1 MVKSV
6 GTLHQRMEQPL
17 TRYLAWL
24 VLLMVLLFS
33 AFIRYRLLDVPL
45 QRDEGEY
52 AYGGQL
58 LLQGILPYQQMYSMK
73 LPGIYAA
80 YAGILAVFGQTH
92 TGIHFGLLLI
102 NAAAIILIFMLA
114 KRVVDS
120 LAGVVAAA
128 SFAVLSISQSVQG
141 VFANAEHFVILPVVG
156 GLLLL
161 LRALDDDQSWLLF
174 FSGLLLGIGF
184 LIKQHGAAFVAFGG
198 LYILIDQGRKPSI
211 GWIAFASRCTLFV
224 TGAVLPYV
232 LTCLIFFSTGLF
244 QKFWFWTVK
253 YAGVYISQVPIERI
267 WSIFL
272 YRTVAIIKSNPLIW
286 ALAYLGLAAL
296 VWDKRLKRKSMFIAG
311 FSLFSFLAIC
321 PGFYF
326 RPHYFIFM
334 LPAAALLAG
343 VMISTLVNK
352 LSNAHNSF
360 IQYGLPILL
369 ALICLTVSVYQ
380 QRQFLFQM
388 TPTDI
393 SREIFEH
400 NPFPES
406 VEIAR
411 FIRAHT
417 KENDKIAVIGSEPQ
431 IYFYSGR
438 HSATGH
444 IYMYGLAEKH
454 KYALQMQEEFV
465 REIESAQPKFIV
477 FVKINYSWGK
487 RLDAHKILYPWFQ
500 EYHAKHYKLVGLVD
514 YVDAKPLYHW
524 APNKIGQPQSDYWIS
539 ILERKNQVGSLRP
552 ACH

>member
-1 MVKSV
+1 MLLAILLSSAVV
-6 GTLHQRMEQPL
+6 
-17 TRYLAWL
+17 RYG
-24 VLLMVLLFS
+24 
-33 AFIRYRLLDVPL
+33 LLDVPL
-45 QRDEGEY
+45 ERDEGEY

-80 YAGILAVFGQTH
+80 YAGVLAVFGQTH

-102 NAAAIILIFMLA
+102 NAATIVLIFMLA

-184 LIKQHGAAFVAFGG
+184 LIKQHGVAFVAFGG
-198 LYILIDQGRKPSI
+198 LYILLDQIRKPSVN
-211 GWIAFASRCTLFV
+211 WFALASRCTLFIM
-224 TGAVLPYV
+224 GAALPYV
-232 LTCLIFFSTGLF
+232 LTCLVLVWAGLF
-244 QKFWFWTVK
+244 EKFWFWTVK

-272 YRTVAIIKSNPLIW
+272 YRTVSIIKSNPLIW

-296 VWDKRLKRKSMFIAG
+296 VWDKRLKRKSMFIAA
-311 FSLFSFLAIC
+311 FVLFSFLAIC

-326 RPHYFIFM
+326 RPHYFVLT
-334 LPAAALLAG
+334 LPAAALLVGIA
-343 VMISTLVNK
+343 ISALANK
-352 LSNAHNSF
+352 LSNARSAF
-360 IQYGLPILL
+360 VQYGLPILL
-369 ALICLTVSVYQ
+369 TVICLTISVYQ

-388 TPTDI
+388 SPM
-393 SREIFEH
+393 EIIRGTYGH
-400 NPFPES
+400 DPFPES
-406 VEIAR
+406 LEIAR
-411 FIRAHT
+411 FIRVHT

-454 KYALQMQEEFV
+454 KYALQMQEELV

-477 FVKINYSWGK
+477 FVKINSSWGK

-500 EYHAKHYKLVGLVD
+500 QYHSKYYTLVGLVD

-524 APNKIGQPQSDYWIS
+524 APNRIGPPQSDYWIS
-539 ILERKNQVGSLRP
+539 ILERKNQVGSFRP

>member
-1 MVKSV
+1 VKSV
-6 GTLHQRMEQPL
+6 GTLHQRVEQPL
-17 TRYLAWL
+17 TRYLAWV
-24 VLLMVLLFS
+24 VLLTVLLFS

-73 LPGIYAA
+73 LPGIYAT
-80 YAGILAVFGQTH
+80 YAGILALFGQTIK
-92 TGIHFGLLLI
+92 GIHLGLLLI
-102 NAAAIILIFMLA
+102 NAATIVLIFMLA
-114 KRVVDS
+114 KRMIDS

-184 LIKQHGAAFVAFGG
+184 LIKQHGAVFIAFGG
-198 LYILIDQGRKPSI
+198 LYILIDQMREPSVD
-211 GWIAFASRCTLFV
+211 WFALVSRCVLFTL
-224 TGAVLPYV
+224 GAVLPYG
-232 LTCLIFFSTGLF
+232 LTCLVFVFTGLF

-272 YRTVAIIKSNPLIW
+272 YRTVSVIKSNSLIW
-286 ALAYLGLAAL
+286 VLVYFGLAAL
-296 VWDKRLKRKSMFIAG
+296 IWDKRLKNKSIFISAFA
-311 FSLFSFLAIC
+311 FSSFLAIC

-326 RPHYFIFM
+326 RPHYFVFT

-343 VMISTLVNK
+343 VAISTLANK
-352 LSNAHNSF
+352 LSNSPFRFA
-360 IQYGLPILL
+360 QYGFPILL
-369 ALICLTVSVYQ
+369 ALICLTISVYQ

-388 TPTDI
+388 TPMEI
-393 SREIFEH
+393 SRKIFEH
-400 NPFPES
+400 HPFSES
-406 VEIAR
+406 VKIAR
-411 FIRAHT
+411 FIREHT
-417 KENDKIAVIGSEPQ
+417 KENDRIAVIGSEPQ

-438 HSATGH
+438 QSATGH

-454 KYALQMQEEFV
+454 RFALQMQEEMI
-465 REIESAQPKFIV
+465 REIELAQPKFMV
-477 FVKINYSWGK
+477 FINFNYSWGEHPE
-487 RLDAHKILYPWFQ
+487 AHKLLYPWFQ
-500 EYHAKHYKLVGLVD
+500 EYHAKYYTLVGLVD

-524 APNKIGQPQSDYWIS
+524 APNRIGSPQSDYWIS
-539 ILERKNQVGSLRP
+539 ILERKNQVGSLRTQLE
-552 ACH
+552 

>member
-1 MVKSV
+1 M
-6 GTLHQRMEQPL
+6 
-17 TRYLAWL
+17 RYG
-24 VLLMVLLFS
+24 
-33 AFIRYRLLDVPL
+33 LLDVPL
-45 QRDEGEY
+45 ERDEGEY

-80 YAGILAVFGQTH
+80 YAGVLAVFGQTN

-102 NAAAIILIFMLA
+102 NAATIVLVFMLA
-114 KRVVDS
+114 KRMIDS

-141 VFANAEHFVILPVVG
+141 IFANAEHFVILPFVG

-184 LIKQHGAAFVAFGG
+184 LIKQHGVVFITFGG
-198 LYILIDQGRKPSI
+198 LYILINQMRKPSI
-211 GWIAFASRCTLFV
+211 SWFVLVLKCTLFAI
-224 TGAVLPYV
+224 GAVLPYA
-232 LTCLIFFSTGLF
+232 LTCLVFFFAGLF
-244 QKFWFWTVK
+244 QKFWFWTVE
-253 YAGVYISQVPIERI
+253 YAKVYISQVPIERI
-267 WSIFL
+267 WSILL
-272 YRTVAIIKSNPLIW
+272 YRTVSVIKSNLLIW
-286 ALAYLGLAAL
+286 VLVYFGLAAL
-296 VWDKRLKRKSMFIAG
+296 IWDKRLKRKSMFIAG
-311 FSLFSFLAIC
+311 FAFFSFLAVC

-326 RPHYFIFM
+326 RPHYFIFT
-334 LPAAALLAG
+334 LPAAALLVGIA
-343 VMISTLVNK
+343 ISALANK
-352 LSNAHNSF
+352 LSKARSTF
-360 IQYGLPILL
+360 VQYGLPILL
-369 ALICLTVSVYQ
+369 IVICLTLSVYQ

-393 SREIFEH
+393 SREIFAH

-411 FIRAHT
+411 FIRTHT

-438 HSATGH
+438 RSATGH

-454 KYALQMQEEFV
+454 KFASQMQEEMI
-465 REIESAQPKFIV
+465 REIELNQPKFII

-500 EYHAKHYKLVGLVD
+500 EYHAKYYTLVGLVD

-524 APNKIGQPQSDYWIS
+524 APSRIGPPQSDYWIS
-539 ILERKNQVGSLRP
+539 ILERKNQAGSLRP